1 MLVSGAGFP
10 LPKTL
15 LLLGLLFSMLLWLPW
30 CGWVG
35 CVCSPE
41 LPLAASPA
49 APCTGGSRQALPP
62 WLAAPGMICG
72 GAGSNVAWREH
83 CFPAAH
89 ADLCK

>member
-1 MLVSGAGFP
+1 MVLVSGAGFP
-10 LPKTL
+10 LLKNPL
-15 LLLGLLFSMLLWLPW
+15 PLSLLFLMLLWLSW

-41 LPLAASPA
+41 LPLCLPGCSLHGGILAGTASM
-49 APCTGGSRQALPP
+49 
-62 WLAAPGMICG
+62 LAVPGMICG